1 MATRII
7 ALGVVLA
14 SLASS
19 VLSAT
24 QSHPLYHRFQPQR
37 GPSPAG
43 FSEEW
48 YQRGVVHVD
57 TEAETAWFDDS
68 SSLSGDGS
76 TSKWWRIE
84 QVPFPQGVQER
95 VVYQV
100 AVGEDQ
106 ATVIS
111 VDSVRSAPT
120 IRLSLHSQ
128 ACRDKQEIQRVLV
141 LDILGDELL
150 STRYETNTIHEG
162 CLWKEGRGEW
172 VRGPGHDGPSMEVT
186 IQRPVRPEGPV
197 FKPVDPDEHIV
208 VGEDGKIVPPPPEK
222 GFLAK
227 YWMYILPVV
236 VLLMM
241 GGPDEQTGPPGTAG
255 AK

>member
-1 MATRII
+1 MAARII
-7 ALGVVLA
+7 AVGVVLA
-14 SLASS
+14 SLSSS

-68 SSLSGDGS
+68 SPLSGDGS

-84 QVPFPQGVQER
+84 QVPFPQGVEER

-111 VDSVRSAPT
+111 VDSCILKHAVTNKKFNES
-120 IRLSLHSQ
+120 LSLTF
-128 ACRDKQEIQRVLV
+128 
-141 LDILGDELL
+141 LGDELL

-162 CLWKEGRGEW
+162 CGWKEGRGEW

-186 IQRPVRPEGPV
+186 IQTPVRPEGPI
-197 FKPVDPDEHIV
+197 FKPIDPEEPIV

-255 AK
+255 GK